1 MDKFD
6 LELIQK
12 EISQKDYKIIE
23 NIKITK
29 RLIDKLMN
37 KYNTCSYCVNFYD
50 AEQDINSDEE
60 RKQFNNWTD
69 YYSHNQWGLTNYT
82 VRKEIRYMLNKL
94 KLESYEKGR
103 FYYLEHY
110 EGVDLYFYG
119 RDLPEKCDYWISFY
133 NEEETYCLISCRRN
147 ECREERCKRYKGEI

>member
-12 EISQKDYKIIE
+12 ELNKKDYKVIKP
-23 NIKITK
+23 IKITK
-29 RLIDKLMN
+29 RLIDKLM
-37 KYNTCSYCVNFYD
+37 KEYNTCSYCVNFYD

-69 YYSHNQWGLTNYT
+69 YYSHDQWGLTNYT

-94 KLESYEKGR
+94 KLKSYEKDR
-103 FYYLEHY
+103 CYYLEC
-110 EGVDLYFYG
+110 EESIDLYFYG
-119 RDLPEKCDYWISFY
+119 RDLPEQCDYWFSFY
-133 NEEETYCLISCRRN
+133 NEEETYCLMSCRRS
-147 ECREERCKRYKGEI
+147 ECREERCKRYKGE

>member
-12 EISQKDYKIIE
+12 ELNKKDYKVIKP
-23 NIKITK
+23 IKITK
-29 RLIDKLMN
+29 RLIDKLM
-37 KYNTCSYCVNFYD
+37 KEYNTCFYCVNFYD

-69 YYSHNQWGLTNYT
+69 YYSHDQWGLTNYT

-94 KLESYEKGR
+94 KLKSYEKDR
-103 FYYLEHY
+103 CYYLEC
-110 EGVDLYFYG
+110 EESIDLYFYG
-119 RDLPEKCDYWISFY
+119 RDLSEQCDYWFSFY
-133 NEEETYCLISCRRN
+133 NEEETYCLMNCRRS
-147 ECREERCKRYKGEI
+147 ECREERCKRYKGE